1 MAQFTFVF
9 TTKQLYLRRLNHNI
23 HFMTFRLRSWPLTG
37 SIGARHAQRLFF
49 LFVFSLLFQGI
60 YAQTTV
66 RGSVKDDQGLPL
78 PGANVLVQGTD
89 RGTTTNMD
97 GNFVLE
103 TMAGDEA
110 LVFSFVGF
118 TPQILPL
125 DGRASYAVVLASGE
139 LIDEV
144 VVTALGVRR
153 SEKSLGYAIQK
164 VDGKSVSEVPAV
176 NVVNGLNGKLAGVN
190 IQGSSAGPT
199 ASANITI
206 RGENSLSGDN
216 QALFV
221 VNGMPITNG
230 LFSPGDGLNG
240 STTIDFGNAAQI
252 INPDDIA
259 EVSVLKGPA
268 AAALYGTRAAN
279 GVILITTKT
288 GKGKEGWG
296 VNVNTTT
303 TVSDILKLPDYQQ
316 EYGVGGNGKYS
327 YNSGSIYT
335 GDYYDAFGENW
346 GPRLDGTPIRQ
357 WNSNGEAV
365 PFVSGGDNVRDFF
378 QPGVTSRNHVA
389 ITNQSEGSDFRMAYT
404 NLASRGIVPNT
415 DLGRQTI
422 SMSTGQEL
430 GEKLRVRS
438 NINYV
443 RSESDNVPNAGYD
456 ESSSIM
462 YNWIWFPRNTPIA
475 DLENYWKPGLENVQQ
490 ANVEE
495 LWTNNPW
502 FLVNENTN
510 SFEANRLFGNALVE
524 WDWSDKLSLRFRQGF
539 DISND
544 HREFRRAMSTK
555 SVLLGSYREDELSFQ
570 ESNSEIL
577 LSYDGVDYDKDFN
590 SSFKVG
596 GNIMRQSSN
605 TLRANAPQLL
615 IPGIYNLGNSRT
627 GVITDQ
633 FEYQKGI
640 NSVFGLANFSYK
652 NYLYLDVTGRNDW
665 SSTLPTD
672 NNSYFYP
679 SASLSVIVS
688 DMVDLDPNSSLSF
701 AKVRAAYAQVGGDTD
716 PYRIRNIY
724 AYDNAWGEY
733 PVAGESAQLN
743 NAQLRPERTNS
754 LEFGL
759 DLRFL
764 EGRVGVDVAWY
775 NLVSTD
781 QIVNLPLASTS
792 GYTSRIVNSGEIQN
806 RGVELVLNA
815 TPVENDNLVWTSTLN
830 VTHNRSTVLSLPDEI
845 STYQMV
851 ADIYPNDG
859 GQDLSLEAQEGM
871 ALGQLVGL
879 GFQRDEDGNIIHENG
894 LPLLTD
900 EKVSAGTYQ
909 PDALIGWNNQV
920 RMGRFVASAL
930 LSAQIGGKI
939 YSRTH
944 ALTATGGA
952 ITNNDDPLLDLSTLE
967 GRETYDVSYGEDGVP
982 VYTAVDPNSWGVIG
996 PGVMYDDAGN
1006 LVANTESAATRD
1018 YFYAYYGNGFSRDNI
1033 EAATY
1038 DATYLKLRELRFGY
1052 ALPQSFADKL
1062 GASSATVSL
1071 VGRNLWLWSKVPSI
1085 DPETYSIRGGAFVPG
1100 FESTSLPSTRTIGF
1114 SLQANF

>member
-1 MAQFTFVF
+1 MFHNFFFMINLRFRWPEKSWKLQFLS
-9 TTKQLYLRRLNHNI
+9 K
-23 HFMTFRLRSWPLTG
+23 
-37 SIGARHAQRLFF
+37 GAA
-49 LFVFSLLFQGI
+49 VFSMLFILLLNS
-60 YAQTTV
+60 YAQNTV
-66 RGSVKDDQGLPL
+66 HGTVQDTDGLRL
-78 PGANVLVQGTD
+78 PGAAVMVQGTS
-89 RGTTTNMD
+89 RGTTSDIN
-97 GNFVLE
+97 GNFVIE
-103 TMAGDEA
+103 TLAGDQS
-110 LVFSFVGF
+110 LIVSFVGY
-118 TPQILPL
+118 TPTTVTL
-125 DGRASYAVVLASGE
+125 DGRSTYDVVLKSGE
-139 LIDEV
+139 LLEEV
-144 VVTALGVRR
+144 VVTALGVKR

-190 IQGSSAGPT
+190 IQGAASGPT

-259 EVSVLKGPA
+259 EISVLKGPA

-279 GVILITTKT
+279 GVILITTKDGT
-288 GKGKEGWG
+288 GKEGWG
-296 VNVNTTT
+296 VTLNSTTT
-303 TVSDILKLPDYQQ
+303 LSSVLRLPDYQQ
-316 EYGVGGNGKYS
+316 EFGVGGYGKYS
-327 YNSGSIYT
+327 YNTGTTYT

-346 GPRLDGTPIRQ
+346 GPRLDGTPINQ
-357 WNSNGEAV
+357 WNSNGERV

-378 QPGVTSRNHVA
+378 QTGITTRNHVA
-389 ITNQSEGSDFRMAYT
+389 VTNQSETGDFRMGYT
-404 NLASRGIVPNT
+404 ALNSRGIVPNT
-415 DLGRQTI
+415 DLKRHTM
-422 SMSTGQEL
+422 SMSTGQDI
-430 GEKLRVRS
+430 GDRLRVRT
-438 NINYV
+438 NMNYV
-443 RSESDNVPNAGYD
+443 RSGSDNVPNAGYD

-475 DLENYWKPGLENVQQ
+475 DLQDYWKPGQENVQQ

-510 SFEANRLFGNALVE
+510 GFQGDRLFGNTMVE
-524 WDWSDKLSLRFRQGF
+524 WDWTDRVSVRFRQGV
-539 DISND
+539 DINNE

-570 ESNSEIL
+570 ETNSEVL
-577 LSYDGVDYDKDFN
+577 VSYDGMDYDKDLN
-590 SSFKVG
+590 VSFKVG
-596 GNIMRQSSN
+596 GNVMRQRSN

-615 IPGIYNLGNSRT
+615 IPGIYNLGNARS

-633 FEYQKGI
+633 FEYRKGI
-640 NSVFGLANFSYK
+640 NSVFGLANISYK
-652 NYLYLDVTGRNDW
+652 NYLYIDVTGRNDV
-665 SSTLPTD
+665 SSTLPSG

-679 SASLSVIVS
+679 SVSMSAILSE
-688 DMVDLDPNSSLSF
+688 MLELDPGSPLSF
-701 AKVRAAYAQVGGDTD
+701 AKLRAAYAEVGGDTN

-724 AYDNAWGEY
+724 SYDNAWGEY

-743 NAQLRPERTNS
+743 NANLLPERTTS

-759 DLRFL
+759 DMRFW
-764 EGRVGVDVAWY
+764 EGRFGVDLAWY
-775 NLVSTD
+775 DLVSRD

-792 GYTSRIVNSGEIQN
+792 GYTSRIVNSGEIRN
-806 RGVELVLNA
+806 RGIELVLQG
-815 TPVENDNLVWTSTLN
+815 TPVENENIVWTSTLN
-830 VTHNRSTVLSLPDEI
+830 VTRNRSEVLSLPDEI

-859 GQDLSLEAQEGM
+859 GQDLSLEAREGM
-871 ALGQLVGL
+871 PLGQLVGL
-879 GFQRDEDGNIIHENG
+879 GFQRDADGNIIHENG

-909 PDALIGWNNQV
+909 PDALIGWNNEV
-920 RMGRFVASAL
+920 RKGRFVASAL
-930 LSAQIGGKI
+930 FGAQIGGKI

-944 ALTATGGA
+944 ALSATGGA
-952 ITNNDDPLLDLSTLE
+952 ITNNDDPLLGLSTLD
-967 GRETYDVSYGEDGVP
+967 GRETYDVSYDAEGVP
-982 VYTAVDPNSWGVIG
+982 VYTAVDPDSWGVVG
-996 PGVMYDDAGN
+996 PGVMYDDNGQ
-1006 LVANTESAATRD
+1006 LVENTVAASTRD

-1038 DATYLKLRELRFGY
+1038 DATYVKLRELRLGMVLSSEL
-1052 ALPQSFADKL
+1052 ANKVGADNVTL
-1062 GASSATVSL
+1062 SI
-1071 VGRNLWLWSKVPSI
+1071 VGRNLWLWTKVPSI
-1085 DPETYSIRGGAFVPG
+1085 DPETYSIRGGTFVPG
-1100 FESTSLPSTRTIGF
+1100 FESTSIPSARTIGL
-1114 SLQANF
+1114 SLSANF

>member
-1 MAQFTFVF
+1 MLLRFLLRAQRDV
-9 TTKQLYLRRLNHNI
+9 YELNHS
-23 HFMTFRLRSWPLTG
+23 LRMGLSVILIFLSSNALSQVVVTG
-37 SIGARHAQRLFF
+37 SVTDSDGM
-49 LFVFSLLFQGI
+49 
-60 YAQTTV
+60 
-66 RGSVKDDQGLPL
+66 PL
-78 PGANVLVQGTD
+78 PGANVIVNPGS
-89 RGTTTNMD
+89 RGTTTDLD
-97 GNFVLE
+97 GLFSIEMYPEDVE
-103 TMAGDEA
+103 
-110 LVFSFVGF
+110 LVFSFVGY
-118 TPQILPL
+118 TTQTISWSGQETL
-125 DGRASYAVVLASGE
+125 DVVLVSGE

-164 VDGKSVSEVPAV
+164 VTGKGVSEVPAV

-279 GVILITTKT
+279 GVILITTKD
-288 GKGKEGWG
+288 GRGKEGWG
-296 VNVNTTT
+296 VNLSSTTT
-303 TVSDILKLPDYQQ
+303 LSTILKLPDYQN

-327 YNSGSIYT
+327 YNSGTVYT

-378 QPGVTSRNHVA
+378 QPGVTTRNHVA
-389 ITNQSEGSDFRMAYT
+389 ITNQTDGSDFRMAYT

-415 DLGRQTI
+415 DLGRHTV
-422 SMSTGQEL
+422 SMSTGQEI
-430 GEKLRVRS
+430 GESLRVRS
-438 NINYV
+438 NMNFV
-443 RSESDNVPNAGYD
+443 RSASTNVPNAGYD

-462 YNWIWFPRNTPIA
+462 YNWIWFPRNTPIE
-475 DLENYWKPGLENVQQ
+475 DLENYWKPGMENVQQ

-502 FLVNENTN
+502 FVVNENTN
-510 SFEANRLFGNALVE
+510 GFEANRLFGNALVE
-524 WDWSDKLSLRFRQGF
+524 WDWSERMSLRFRQGF

-570 ESNSEIL
+570 ETNSEIL

-590 SSFKVG
+590 VSLKVG
-596 GNIMRQSSN
+596 GNVMRQSSN

-640 NSVFGLANFSYK
+640 NSAFGLANFSYK
-652 NYLYLDVTGRNDW
+652 NYLYVDITGRNDW
-665 SSTLPTD
+665 SSTLPSD

-679 SASLSVIVS
+679 SVSVSAIVS
-688 DMVDLDPNSSLSF
+688 DMLDLEPNSSLSF
-701 AKVRAAYAQVGGDTD
+701 AKLRAAYAEVGGDTN

-724 AYDNAWGEY
+724 AYDNAWGEF

-743 NAQLRPERTNS
+743 NAQLRPERTTS

-764 EGRVGVDVAWY
+764 EGRVGVDLAWY
-775 NLVSTD
+775 NLLSSD

-806 RGVELVLNA
+806 RGVELVVSA
-815 TPVENDNLVWTSTLN
+815 TPVVNERLTWNSSLN
-830 VTHNRSTVLSLPDEI
+830 VTHNRANVVSLPDEI

-851 ADIYPNDG
+851 ADVYPNDG

-879 GFQRDEDGNIIHENG
+879 GFQRDADGNIIHENG
-894 LPLLTD
+894 LPLLTE

-909 PDALIGWNNQV
+909 PDALVGWNNEL
-920 RMGRFVASAL
+920 RWGRVVASAL
-930 LSAQIGGKI
+930 FSAQIGGKI

-944 ALTATGGA
+944 ALSATGGA
-952 ITNNDDPLLDLSTLE
+952 ISNNDDPTLDLSTLQ
-967 GRETYDVSYGEDGVP
+967 GRETYEVSYNAEGDP
-982 VYTAVDPNSWGVIG
+982 VYTPVDEDNWGVVG

-1006 LVANTESAATRD
+1006 LVPNTDVASTRD

-1038 DATYLKLRELRFGY
+1038 DATYVKLRELRVGMS
-1052 ALPQSFADKL
+1052 LPESFSQRVGMAN
-1062 GASSATVSL
+1062 ATISI
-1071 VGRNLWLWSKVPSI
+1071 VGRNLWLWSRVPSI
-1085 DPETYSIRGGAFVPG
+1085 DPETYSIRGGTFVPG
-1100 FESTSLPSTRTIGF
+1100 FESTSLPSTRTLGL

>member
-1 MAQFTFVF
+1 M
-9 TTKQLYLRRLNHNI
+9 LLRFH
-23 HFMTFRLRSWPLTG
+23 LRPPSGFFCARNVLQIGTISTLILLCNNVLSQGIVTG
-37 SIGARHAQRLFF
+37 SVSDSDG
-49 LFVFSLLFQGI
+49 
-60 YAQTTV
+60 T
-66 RGSVKDDQGLPL
+66 PL
-78 PGANVLVQGTD
+78 PGANVIVNPSS
-89 RGTTTNMD
+89 RGTTTDVD
-97 GNFVLE
+97 GLFSVE
-103 TMAGDEA
+103 IQPGDVEI
-110 LVFSFVGF
+110 VFSFVGY
-118 TPQILPL
+118 TTQTIPL
-125 DGRASYAVVLASGE
+125 SGQTKIDVVLASGE

-144 VVTALGVRR
+144 VITALGVRR

-164 VDGKSVSEVPAV
+164 VTGKSVSEVPAV

-199 ASANITI
+199 ASANVTI

-279 GVILITTKT
+279 GVILITTKD
-288 GKGKEGWG
+288 GRGKEGWG
-296 VNVNTTT
+296 VNLSSTT

-316 EYGVGGNGKYS
+316 EYGVGGYGKYS
-327 YNSGSIYT
+327 YNSGTVYT

-378 QPGVTSRNHVA
+378 QPGVTARNHVA
-389 ITNQSEGSDFRMAYT
+389 ITNSTEGSDFRMAYT

-415 DLGRQTI
+415 DLGRHTV
-422 SMSTGQEL
+422 SMSTGQEI

-438 NINYV
+438 NMNFV
-443 RSESDNVPNAGYD
+443 RSASNNVPNAGYD

-462 YNWIWFPRNTPIA
+462 YNWIWFPRNTPIE
-475 DLENYWKPGLENVQQ
+475 DLANYWKPGMENVQQ

-502 FLVNENTN
+502 FVVHENTN
-510 SFEANRLFGNALVE
+510 GFEANRMFGNALVE
-524 WDWSDKLSLRFRQGF
+524 WDWSERMSLRFRQGF

-570 ESNSEIL
+570 ETNSEIL

-590 SSFKVG
+590 ASFKVG
-596 GNIMRQSSN
+596 GNVMRQSSN

-640 NSVFGLANFSYK
+640 NSAFGLANFSYK
-652 NYLYLDVTGRNDW
+652 NYLYVDITGRNDW
-665 SSTLPTD
+665 SSTLPSD

-679 SASLSVIVS
+679 SVSVSAIVS
-688 DMVDLDPNSSLSF
+688 DMLDLEPKSSLSF
-701 AKVRAAYAQVGGDTD
+701 AKLRAAYAQVGGDTD

-724 AYDNAWGEY
+724 AYDNAWGEF

-743 NAQLRPERTNS
+743 NAQLRPERTTS

-764 EGRVGVDVAWY
+764 EGRVGVDLAWY
-775 NLVSTD
+775 NLLSSD

-806 RGVELVLNA
+806 RGVELVVSA
-815 TPVENDNLVWTSTLN
+815 TPIVNERLTWNSTLN
-830 VTHNRSTVLSLPDEI
+830 VTHNRATVVSLPDEI

-851 ADIYPNDG
+851 ADVYPNDG

-879 GFQRDEDGNIIHENG
+879 GFQRDADGNIIHENG
-894 LPLLTD
+894 LPLLTE

-909 PDALIGWNNQV
+909 PDALLGWNNEL
-920 RMGRFVASAL
+920 RWGRVVASAL
-930 LSAQIGGKI
+930 FSAQIGGKI

-944 ALTATGGA
+944 ALSATGGA
-952 ITNNDDPLLDLSTLE
+952 ISNNDDPTLDLSTLQ
-967 GRETYDVSYGEDGVP
+967 GRETYEVSYNEEGDP
-982 VYTAVDPNSWGVIG
+982 VYTAVDQANWGVVG

-1006 LVANTESAATRD
+1006 LVPNTEVAPTRD

-1038 DATYLKLRELRFGY
+1038 DATYLKLRELRVGMS
-1052 ALPQSFADKL
+1052 LPENISERL
-1062 GASSATVSL
+1062 GMANATVSV

-1085 DPETYSIRGGAFVPG
+1085 DPETYSIRGGTFVPG
-1100 FESTSLPSTRTIGF
+1100 FESTSLPSTRTLGL

>member
-1 MAQFTFVF
+1 MTKRFHNPSKQGGFLVQNAPKALAFLLTIITFHTAF
-9 TTKQLYLRRLNHNI
+9 SQ
-23 HFMTFRLRSWPLTG
+23 TFIEGTVKD
-37 SIGARHAQRLFF
+37 Q
-49 LFVFSLLFQGI
+49 QGI
-60 YAQTTV
+60 
-66 RGSVKDDQGLPL
+66 PL
-78 PGANVLVQGTD
+78 PGANVIIQGAE
-89 RGTTTNMD
+89 RGTMTD
-97 GNFVLE
+97 IEGLFRLE
-103 TMAGDEA
+103 TKSKDTHFE
-110 LVFSFVGF
+110 VSFVGY
-118 TPQILPL
+118 TSVLVPI
-125 DGRASYAVVLASGE
+125 DGQSMYSVVLKSGE

-144 VVTALGVRR
+144 VVTALGVKR

-288 GKGKEGWG
+288 GQGKEGWG
-296 VNVNTTT
+296 VNVSSTT

-316 EYGVGGNGKYS
+316 EYGVGGYGRYS
-327 YNSGSIYT
+327 YNSGTIYT

-346 GPRLDGTPIRQ
+346 GPRLNGANIQQ

-378 QPGVTSRNHVA
+378 QTGVTARNHVA
-389 ITNQSEGSDFRMAYT
+389 VTNQSEGSDFRMAYT
-404 NLASRGIVPNT
+404 NLTSRGIVPNT
-415 DLGRQTI
+415 DLGRHTV
-422 SMSTGQEL
+422 SMSTGQDI
-430 GEKLRVRS
+430 GENLRVRS
-438 NINYV
+438 NINFV
-443 RSESDNVPNAGYD
+443 RSSSENVPNAGYD

-475 DLENYWKPGLENVQQ
+475 DLENYWKPGMENVQQ

-502 FLVNENTN
+502 FVVNENTN
-510 SFEANRLFGNALVE
+510 GFEANRLFGNAVIE
-524 WDWSDKLSLRFRQGF
+524 WDLTDRINFRFRQGV
-539 DISND
+539 DVNND

-570 ESNSEIL
+570 ESNSEFL
-577 LSYDGVDYDKDFN
+577 FSYDGVDYDKDFN
-590 SSFKVG
+590 SSFKAG

-640 NSVFGLANFSYK
+640 NSMFALANFSYK
-652 NYLYLDVTGRNDW
+652 NYLYIDITGRNDW
-665 SSTLPTD
+665 SSTLPEG

-679 SASLSVIVS
+679 SASVSAILSE
-688 DMVDLDPNSSLSF
+688 MFELDPSSSLSF
-701 AKVRAAYAQVGGDTD
+701 AKFRAAYAEVGGDTD

-724 AYDNAWGEY
+724 TYDNAWGEY

-743 NAQLRPERTNS
+743 NAQLRPERTS
-754 LEFGL
+754 SMELGL

-764 EGRVGVDVAWY
+764 EGRFGLDLAWY
-775 NLVSTD
+775 NLISTD

-806 RGVELVLNA
+806 RGVELVLSA
-815 TPVENDNLVWTSTLN
+815 TPVQNEKLTWNSTLN
-830 VTHNRSTVLSLPDEI
+830 LTHNRATVLSLPDEI

-851 ADIYPNDG
+851 ADLYPNDG
-859 GQDLSLEAQEGM
+859 GQDLSLEAREGM

-879 GFQRDEDGNIIHENG
+879 GFQRDDQGNIIHENG

-909 PDALIGWNNQV
+909 PDALIGWNNEI
-920 RMGRFVASAL
+920 RKGRFVASAL
-930 LSAQIGGKI
+930 ISAQIGGQI

-944 ALTATGGA
+944 ALSATGGA
-952 ITNNDDPLLDLSTLE
+952 ITNNDDPNLDLSTLE
-967 GRETYDVSYGEDGVP
+967 GRETYDVGYDSEGVP
-982 VYTAVDPNSWGVIG
+982 VYTAVDEASWGVVG
-996 PGVMYDDAGN
+996 PGVMYDDNGN
-1006 LVANTESAATRD
+1006 LVENTVAAPTRD

-1038 DATYLKLRELRFGY
+1038 DATYVKLRELRLGY
-1052 ALPQSFADKL
+1052 ALPASVAQKL
-1062 GASSATVSL
+1062 GAANATVSI
-1071 VGRNLWLWSKVPSI
+1071 VGRNLLLWSKVPSI

>member
-1 MAQFTFVF
+1 MIV
-9 TTKQLYLRRLNHNI
+9 N
-23 HFMTFRLRSWPLTG
+23 PG
-37 SIGARHAQRLFF
+37 S
-49 LFVFSLLFQGI
+49 
-60 YAQTTV
+60 
-66 RGSVKDDQGLPL
+66 
-78 PGANVLVQGTD
+78 
-89 RGTTTNMD
+89 RGTTTDLD
-97 GNFVLE
+97 GLFSIEMYPQDVE
-103 TMAGDEA
+103 
-110 LVFSFVGF
+110 LVFSFVGY
-118 TPQILPL
+118 TTQTISWNGQETL
-125 DGRASYAVVLASGE
+125 DVVLVSGE

-164 VDGKSVSEVPAV
+164 VTGKSVSEVPAV

-279 GVILITTKT
+279 GVILITTKD
-288 GKGKEGWG
+288 GRGKEGWG
-296 VNVNTTT
+296 VNLSSTTT
-303 TVSDILKLPDYQQ
+303 LSTILKLPDYQN

-327 YNSGSIYT
+327 YNSGIVYT

-378 QPGVTSRNHVA
+378 QPGVTTRNHVA
-389 ITNQSEGSDFRMAYT
+389 ITNQTDGSDFRMAYT

-415 DLGRQTI
+415 DLGRHTV
-422 SMSTGQEL
+422 SMSTGQEI
-430 GEKLRVRS
+430 GESLRVRS
-438 NINYV
+438 NMNFV
-443 RSESDNVPNAGYD
+443 RSASTNVPNAGYD

-462 YNWIWFPRNTPIA
+462 YNWIWFPRNTPIE
-475 DLENYWKPGLENVQQ
+475 DLENYWKPGMENVQQ

-502 FLVNENTN
+502 FVVNENTN
-510 SFEANRLFGNALVE
+510 GFEANRLFGNALVE
-524 WDWSDKLSLRFRQGF
+524 WDWSERMSLRFRQGF

-570 ESNSEIL
+570 ETNSEIL

-590 SSFKVG
+590 VSLKVG
-596 GNIMRQSSN
+596 GNVMRQSSN

-640 NSVFGLANFSYK
+640 NSAFGLANFSYK
-652 NYLYLDVTGRNDW
+652 NYLYVDITGRNDW
-665 SSTLPTD
+665 SSTLPSD

-679 SASLSVIVS
+679 SVSVSAIVS
-688 DMVDLDPNSSLSF
+688 DMLDLEPNSSLSF
-701 AKVRAAYAQVGGDTD
+701 AKLRAAYAEVGGDTN

-724 AYDNAWGEY
+724 AYDNAWGEF

-743 NAQLRPERTNS
+743 NAQLRPERTTS

-764 EGRVGVDVAWY
+764 EGRVGVDLAWY
-775 NLVSTD
+775 NLLSSD

-806 RGVELVLNA
+806 RGVELVVSA
-815 TPVENDNLVWTSTLN
+815 TPVVNERLTWNSTLN
-830 VTHNRSTVLSLPDEI
+830 VTHNRANVVSLPDEI

-851 ADIYPNDG
+851 ADVYPNDG

-879 GFQRDEDGNIIHENG
+879 GFQRDADGNIIHENG
-894 LPLLTD
+894 LPLLTE

-909 PDALIGWNNQV
+909 PDALVGWNNEL
-920 RMGRFVASAL
+920 RWGRVVASAL
-930 LSAQIGGKI
+930 FSAQIGGKI

-944 ALTATGGA
+944 ALSATGGA
-952 ITNNDDPLLDLSTLE
+952 ISNNDDPTLDLSTLQ
-967 GRETYDVSYGEDGVP
+967 GRETYEVSYNAEGDP
-982 VYTAVDPNSWGVIG
+982 VYTPVDEDNWGVVG

-1006 LVANTESAATRD
+1006 LVPNTDVASTRD

-1038 DATYLKLRELRFGY
+1038 DATYVKLRELRVGMS
-1052 ALPQSFADKL
+1052 LPESFSQRVGMAN
-1062 GASSATVSL
+1062 ATISI
-1071 VGRNLWLWSKVPSI
+1071 VGRNLWLWSRVPSI
-1085 DPETYSIRGGAFVPG
+1085 DPETYSIRGGTFVPG
-1100 FESTSLPSTRTIGF
+1100 FESTSLPSTRTLGL